1 MAPDRLDASRPAVGS
16 TVAVTPGR
24 YGEISH
30 RQQHAG
36 DVLGFEPHNGTA
48 CEESP

>member
-1 MAPDRLDASRPAVGS
+1 MAPDRLDAARPAVGS
-16 TVAVTPGR
+16 TVDVTPLR
-24 YGEISH
+24 YGEISQ
-30 RQQHAG
+30 RQRAG

>member
-1 MAPDRLDASRPAVGS
+1 MAPDPPSAAGHAGGS
-16 TVAVTPGR
+16 TVDVTPAR

-30 RQQHAG
+30 WQQRAG

>member
-1 MAPDRLDASRPAVGS
+1 MAPDRPVAPRPAVGS
-16 TVAVTPGR
+16 TFAVTPAR

-30 RQQHAG
+30 RRSAG
-36 DVLGFEPHNGTA
+36 DVLGFEPDNGTA

>member
-1 MAPDRLDASRPAVGS
+1 MAPDPPTRARRAVGS
-16 TVAVTPGR
+16 TVDVTPGR

-30 RQQHAG
+30 RQRAG
-36 DVLGFEPHNGTA
+36 DVLGFEPDNGTA